1 MRHFWIFLVAISVP
15 LSSHLS
21 SGQVFLPPVAYPTG
35 ALAPNGVA
43 LGDLNGDGKLD
54 VVVAN
59 TDQAGSVAV
68 LIGDGNGT
76 LRSAVT
82 YPAGTYPEFVV
93 LADFNHDSH
102 LDVAVANR
110 AIGGAGQVNI
120 RVETAMGRCKKQVAT
135 APSRTPSP
143 SRLRIS
149 TATAFSILQL
159 QMCPPA
165 VC

>member
-1 MRHFWIFLVAISVP
+1 M
-15 LSSHLS
+15 
-21 SGQVFLPPVAYPTG
+21 FLPPVAYPTG
-35 ALAPNGVA
+35 APAPNGVA

-68 LIGDGNGT
+68 LMGNGDGT

-110 AIGGAGQVNI
+110 AIGGAGHVNI
-120 RVETAMGRCKKQVAT
+120 LLGNGDGTLQKAVAYGPLT
-135 APSRTPSP
+135 DAFSP
-143 SRLRIS
+143 RLQIS
-149 TATAFSILQL
+149 MVTAFSILQL
-159 QMCPPA
+159 QMCPPP
-165 VC
+165 VCYWEKGTVRFA